1 MIFLFIILSTNLL
14 YGDWGL
20 GIDFEK
26 KIIKYLEINIFI
38 SSATVTPE

>member
-1 MIFLFIILSTNLL
+1 MLFNVKI
-14 YGDWGL
+14 YFEM

-38 SSATVTPE
+38 NIINNKLVIKIIN